1 MQMANSIVLL
11 SENPSIEPII
21 LKSSDFSNGRVAIL
35 GVAVQCV
42 IIKKLGRVTL
52 PFIK

>member
-35 GVAVQCV
+35 GVGTVCDYKEAGKGN
-42 IIKKLGRVTL
+42 IALH
-52 PFIK
+52 